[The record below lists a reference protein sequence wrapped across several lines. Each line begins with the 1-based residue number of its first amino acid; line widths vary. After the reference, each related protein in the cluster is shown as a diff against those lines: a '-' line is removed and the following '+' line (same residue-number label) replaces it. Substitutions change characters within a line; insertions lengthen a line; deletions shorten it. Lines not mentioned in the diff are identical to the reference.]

1 MNSGDH
7 LGCRRFPS
15 VHSRDVA
22 PDHGVAMIA
31 HQCTGLSKDTA
42 GFQVRSALSGAD
54 YTTSAKRHLG
64 RRSAA
69 GDPSSRAGA
78 SFAST
83 VQTRSWPTLASF
95 APARRTPSSPQIQR
109 FCHAILEGMHLT
121 RRSIPWTVSEQPSPL
136 SASCRNFGTD
146 PGIEGAKT
154 ISNKIFVGNL
164 NFATTD
170 QELRELF
177 NEVGE
182 VVDVYIPT
190 DRETGRPRGF
200 AFVRFAS
207 EEQAAKAVE
216 EVHGR
221 EVGGRPLR
229 LDIAEDRRRSP
240 RPQPQRDYNEMP
252 PEPRSFDKFDKFDK
266 SKKSKGSRRGLRAR
280 KRSL

>member
-1 MNSGDH
+1 MRVSRQRGELRVARNST
-7 LGCRRFPS
+7 
-15 VHSRDVA
+15 V
-22 PDHGVAMIA
+22 
-31 HQCTGLSKDTA
+31 LS
-42 GFQVRSALSGAD
+42 
-54 YTTSAKRHLG
+54 RHLG
-64 RRSAA
+64 GNALDVEVNPLDSER
-69 GDPSSRAGA
+69 
-78 SFAST
+78 T
-83 VQTRSWPTLASF
+83 TL
-95 APARRTPSSPQIQR
+95 T
-109 FCHAILEGMHLT
+109 
-121 RRSIPWTVSEQPSPL
+121 L
-136 SASCRNFGTD
+136 SASCRNLGTRS
-146 PGIEGAKT
+146 GIEGAKT

-229 LDIAEDRRRSP
+229 LDIAEDRRRPS
-240 RPQPQRDYNEMP
+240 RPQPQRDYGEPP
-252 PEPRSFDKFDKFDK
+252 PEPRSFDRFDKFDKFDK